1 MPSLAFF
8 TLSFI
13 DVLKYFTILTRKT
26 PVLESL
32 VHKDQVYK
40 RLQQVFSFEYC
51 GIFKSNL
58 FYRPHPVAAK
68 LNQKQFTKQFF
79 GAIEA
84 LAVYLFLYRREYNLF
99 KPRNIFRQNRCYDAQ
114 GKFQIR
120 HRTHLSL
127 KIIRTF
133 RICVALKAI
142 WNYCNLTIF
151 KLIQ

>member
-1 MPSLAFF
+1 MHLLKLLCLEVEPVLGIQEYETDKVPSLAFF

-13 DVLKYFTILTRKT
+13 DALKYFTILTRKT

-32 VHKDQVYK
+32 FHKDQVYK

-51 GIFKSNL
+51 GIFKNNL

-99 KPRNIFRQNRCYDAQ
+99 KPRNIFR
-114 GKFQIR
+114 
-120 HRTHLSL
+120 
-127 KIIRTF
+127 
-133 RICVALKAI
+133 
-142 WNYCNLTIF
+142 
-151 KLIQ
+151 